1 MSEKDLED
9 ELRPPGA
16 GRRNTDE
23 CEEQCEEPAATPA
36 PRLATKSKVRI
47 EGLQTRAELNG
58 SRAVVLG
65 WDADSGRYMV
75 RLDGGG
81 PSLKLRPECVRETRE
96 T

>member
-23 CEEQCEEPAATPA
+23 CEEQCEE

-81 PSLKLRPECVRETRE
+81 RSLKLRPECVRETRE